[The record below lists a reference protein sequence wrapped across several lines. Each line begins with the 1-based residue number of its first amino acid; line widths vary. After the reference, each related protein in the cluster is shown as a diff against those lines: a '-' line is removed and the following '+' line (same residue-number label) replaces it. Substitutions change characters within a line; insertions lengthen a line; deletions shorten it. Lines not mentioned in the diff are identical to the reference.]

1 MERKVDPGFLLEGEG
16 GAPNLSPSSCLVDQR
31 AVCQLTGSA
40 ERAVCQLTGSAER
53 ATVPARLA
61 VKSSEGLSVSS
72 PGISAVQD
80 YASHPLVLGTGWPVE
95 NMSF

>member
-1 MERKVDPGFLLEGEG
+1 MDPGFLLEGEG
-16 GAPNLSPSSCLVDQR
+16 GAPNLSPSSCLVDQ
-31 AVCQLTGSA
+31 
-40 ERAVCQLTGSAER
+40 RAVCQLTGSAER

-80 YASHPLVLGTGWPVE
+80 YASHPFVLGTGWPVE
-95 NMSF
+95 NMYF